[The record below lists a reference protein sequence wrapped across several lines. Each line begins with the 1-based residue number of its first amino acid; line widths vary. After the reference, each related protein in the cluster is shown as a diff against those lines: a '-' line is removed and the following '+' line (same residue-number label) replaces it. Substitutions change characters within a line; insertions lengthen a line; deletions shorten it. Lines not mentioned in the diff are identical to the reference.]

1 MLQMFHLF
9 VSKVD
14 RVLHVLQ
21 CALVASGQRPAAAA
35 WCCYQGA
42 AVVHMRAQDGRG
54 RHGAAAGAPSWF
66 TCGCGARGSRRWR
79 TMRCEQASCVGA
91 ELCPD
96 ERCLQSRIWCGA
108 NGIACVEC
116 GCRSC
121 IRTDASFR
129 TSGH

>member
-42 AVVHMRAQDGRG
+42 AVVHLRAQDAMRAGVVCR
-54 RHGAAAGAPSWF
+54 RGAPSRR
-66 TCGCGARGSRRWR
+66 TLPPERDLVRG
-79 TMRCEQASCVGA
+79 E
-91 ELCPD
+91 
-96 ERCLQSRIWCGA
+96 
-108 NGIACVEC
+108 
-116 GCRSC
+116 
-121 IRTDASFR
+121 
-129 TSGH
+129 